1 MPGLLRGPANAPN
14 NRAPTRRYA
23 RQPPLG
29 ASKRWRSE
37 MVILRVG
44 AHGRRDLR
52 CSICRALGSP
62 AAVEDSIGTG
72 DLDASGGANGSAPGT
87 SVYKNR
93 QVRVGYGRMRTLSG
107 LVVPETPPPARSPEA
122 DEMMVRARC
131 QHGVVVV
138 SLPVSGLPRVPPP
151 PSPAQAPGAAPRKE
165 LRHRQARERRGLRL
179 NGVHAEGIT
188 TAGNSSSLTTS
199 RGRSARHEA
208 DQGETDVF
216 THRC

>member
-1 MPGLLRGPANAPN
+1 
-14 NRAPTRRYA
+14 
-23 RQPPLG
+23 
-29 ASKRWRSE
+29 

-62 AAVEDSIGTG
+62 GPPARTILAPVIWTPQVGQRVSIGYLG
-72 DLDASGGANGSAPGT
+72 IQESAGQTRLRPYAHT
-87 SVYKNR
+87 
-93 QVRVGYGRMRTLSG
+93 SG
-107 LVVPETPPPARSPEA
+107 LVVPETPPPARSPKA

-131 QHGVVVV
+131 QHGAVVV

-151 PSPAQAPGAAPRKE
+151 PSPAQAPGASALRKE
-165 LRHRQARERRGLRL
+165 LRPRQARERRGLRL

-188 TAGNSSSLTTS
+188 TAGNSASLTTS